1 MTNEVVDNIGTK
13 SKQWIGT
20 VDPADIGV
28 WIDCGLLLIFG
39 GIPWQVS
46 ESRTKFWLWSSDS
59 EPNPQRWCSSNQ
71 QSFLSEIASGVLIH
85 FF

>member
-46 ESRTKFWLWSSDS
+46 ESRTKFWL
-59 EPNPQRWCSSNQ
+59 
-71 QSFLSEIASGVLIH
+71 
-85 FF
+85 